1 VGLERS
7 LSRLAYRPHLP
18 RRTVRL
24 RLTVLYG
31 LLFLVSS
38 AVLLVF
44 TNALVRKATAHPGD
58 SVVVSKQGAGKAGG
72 PVPSFNQLQPVLP
85 RGATSITYQQAQTQN
100 QQLKAKLLAQHNH
113 DIHQLLVYSEL
124 ALAVMV
130 VVSLVLGWIVAG
142 RVLRPLRTIT
152 GAAQDIS
159 ATSLNAR
166 LPLDGPDD
174 ELKELGRTFNQ
185 LLARLEKSF
194 DAQRR
199 FVANASHELRTPLA
213 RQRTVAQVALADP
226 DANVETL
233 RAAHERVLASGVE
246 QEHLIDALLTLARG
260 EAGLGRKELIDLS
273 VIADGVLLHR
283 APEPDRLGLTVETTI
298 MPALLM
304 GDARL
309 VERLVANVVDNAC
322 RHNVPGGR
330 VEVSTITRAGRAVL
344 SVSNSGPIVPASEVD
359 RLFQPFQRMAPDRT
373 HHRDGVG
380 LGLSIV
386 RAVAVAHGATVDT
399 KARPEGGL
407 TVTVSFA
414 PVPAGVFPEKTT
426 PSLPSVASSKA

>member
-1 VGLERS
+1 VGLEQT

-31 LLFLVSS
+31 ALFLLSG
-38 AVLLVF
+38 AVLLIF
-44 TNALVRKATAHPGD
+44 TNALVRKATAHAGD
-58 SVVVSKQGAGKAGG
+58 SVIVSKLPLGKTGG
-72 PVPSFNQLQPVLP
+72 IVPSSNQVQPVLP
-85 RGATSITYQQAQTQN
+85 PSGTPLTYQQAQTEN
-100 QQLKAKLLAQHNH
+100 QQIKARLLAQHNH

-159 ATSLNAR
+159 ATNLHAR

-174 ELKELGRTFNQ
+174 ELKDLGRTFNQ

-194 DAQRR
+194 EAQRR

-233 RAAHERVLASGVE
+233 RAAHERVLASGAE
-246 QEHLIDALLTLARG
+246 QEHLIEAMLTLAQG
-260 EAGLGRKELIDLS
+260 EAGLERREVIDLS
-273 VIADGVLLHR
+273 VITDGVLLHG
-283 APEPDRLGLTVETTI
+283 AAEIDGLGLTVATI
-298 MPALLM
+298 IRPAALL

-309 VERLVANVVDNAC
+309 VERLVANLIDNAC

-330 VEVSTITRAGRAVL
+330 VEVWTAERAGRAVL
-344 SVSNSGPIVPASEVD
+344 AVTNSGPIVPPAEID
-359 RLFQPFQRMAPDRT
+359 RLFQPFQRMARDRT

-386 RAVAVAHGATVDT
+386 GAIALAHGATVDT
-399 KARPEGGL
+399 SARPEGGL
-407 TVTVSFA
+407 TIRVSFP
-414 PVPAGVFPEKTT
+414 PVPAGAIPAQITLSVP
-426 PSLPSVASSKA
+426 PVASNKS